1 MPFLKIPF
9 FLNSAY
15 YPAFRSMF
23 RNVVSA
29 LNEAQ
34 DIALHLRP
42 LTGLFQVTI
51 LHYFH
56 QKRPSYLRSSLSI
69 LLLDAFKYNQQMH
82 KKYCTVYLFNLKA
95 HIKIVYYALFIEN
108 VSF

>member
-51 LHYFH
+51 SHYFH
-56 QKRPSYLRSSLSI
+56 QKRPSFLRSSLSI

-82 KKYCTVYLFNLKA
+82 KKYCTVYLYNLKA
-95 HIKIVYYALFIEN
+95 NIKNVQSALLIK
-108 VSF
+108 